1 MKSSQL
7 IKILKNDGWY
17 VIRQSGSH
25 MMMKH
30 LLKSGQF
37 VVPDHGSSE
46 VGKGLEN
53 KILKAAGLK

>member
-30 LLKSGQF
+30 F
-37 VVPDHGSSE
+37 
-46 VGKGLEN
+46 
-53 KILKAAGLK
+53 

>member
-7 IKILKNDGWY
+7 IKILKNDEWY

-30 LLKSGQF
+30 LLKSGQL

>member
-1 MKSSQL
+1 MKSSEL
-7 IKILKNDGWY
+7 IKILKKDGWF
-17 VIRQSGSH
+17 ITRQAGSH

-30 LLKSGQF
+30 HAKTGLL
-37 VVPDHGSSE
+37 VVPDHGSNE